1 MKRLFKILLIILF
14 ILILGIIGK
23 QEQEQDKHYQNFS
36 KDLYN
41 YDYTLNN

>member
-1 MKRLFKILLIILF
+1 MKGFIKSLLIIIIILLI
-14 ILILGIIGK
+14 GIIGK

-41 YDYTLNN
+41 YDYTLND

>member
-1 MKRLFKILLIILF
+1 MRGFIRLLLIIAIILLI
-14 ILILGIIGK
+14 GIIGK

-36 KDLYN
+36 KNLYN